1 MFSITQARRVSISRA
16 LCLVDGGRE
25 NHDGFPRFRF
35 PLLNGLIQLH
45 KKKNGAKLS
54 ETFEQQKQQSGTVTP
69 ARHNTDFLF
78 KSFEEN
84 KNM

>member
-25 NHDGFPRFRF
+25 NHDGFPRYRF

-45 KKKNGAKLS
+45 KKKNGAKLI
-54 ETFEQQKQQSGTVTP
+54 EQQKQQNRTVTP